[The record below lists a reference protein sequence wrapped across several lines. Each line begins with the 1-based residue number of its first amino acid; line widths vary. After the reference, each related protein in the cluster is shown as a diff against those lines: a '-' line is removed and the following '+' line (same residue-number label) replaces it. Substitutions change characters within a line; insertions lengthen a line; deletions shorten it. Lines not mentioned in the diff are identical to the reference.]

1 MLPPSRLDLFSGIP
15 VTDRAASLPWY
26 ERLLGAPSFFPN
38 DREAVWELAENR
50 YVYIIQRPADAGHA
64 VLLLFVAD
72 FDAVLSQVA
81 ARGLEPAQRETLPNG
96 VRKAIFRDPDGNE
109 FAFGGSPTLPF
120 A

>member
-1 MLPPSRLDLFSGIP
+1 MSPLDLFSGIP

-26 ERLLGAPSFFPN
+26 EQLLGAPPAFLPN
-38 DREAVWELAENR
+38 DLEAVWELAEHR

-72 FDAVLSQVA
+72 FDARLAQIA
-81 ARGLEPAQRETLPNG
+81 ARGLEPAQRETLSNG

-109 FAFGGSPTLPF
+109 FAFGGSKSSR
-120 A
+120 